1 MHRPAAVQT
10 CRCTVSP
17 SGTSRRDRLAAMG
30 AEIHCMAERSALTRW
45 CRERESNP
53 HESLSSPDFESGAS
67 TSSAIPARTAK
78 LTRSSVRKLI
88 NVYFQISYSD
98 ISQVIP
104 CSAIA
109 GANCRRVPV
118 PAPAEPSRLRRGL
131 SADHVACGRHAFIAR
146 RVLACDDVHGQWPC
160 LLLALAAPA
169 GADESLVS
177 ELVAAAPAANPKV
190 LSLAARAA
198 DCARRQ
204 GLLDGFHHLA
214 VIDYSL
220 PSTQPRLW
228 VFDVDRG
235 RLLFQELVAHG
246 RNTGEKVAEHFSNVE
261 GSKMS
266 SLGLFQATDTYYGNN
281 GYSLRLRGLD
291 AGFNDNALSRAIV
304 MHGAPYVSEA
314 IAARLGRLGRSWGC
328 PAVRQEVAR
337 SRDRH
342 AEGRGAAVRL
352 LPRQQVAEGVAAADL
367 RRPGPVAGS
376 RPTRRR
382 PRRAADRARCG
393 PGPARAGPSASM
405 RAPCCAPTSTTN
417 CPTS

>member
-1 MHRPAAVQT
+1 M
-10 CRCTVSP
+10 
-17 SGTSRRDRLAAMG
+17 RR
-30 AEIHCMAERSALTRW
+30 RS
-45 CRERESNP
+45 
-53 HESLSSPDFESGAS
+53 
-67 TSSAIPARTAK
+67 
-78 LTRSSVRKLI
+78 
-88 NVYFQISYSD
+88 
-98 ISQVIP
+98 
-104 CSAIA
+104 
-109 GANCRRVPV
+109 
-118 PAPAEPSRLRRGL
+118 
-131 SADHVACGRHAFIAR
+131 
-146 RVLACDDVHGQWPC
+146 WPFA
-160 LLLALAAPA
+160 LLLIALAAPA
-169 GADESLVS
+169 GADESLAS
-177 ELVAAAPAANPKV
+177 ELVAAAPSANPKV

-214 VIDYSL
+214 VIDYSR
-220 PSTQPRLW
+220 PSTEPRLW

-337 SRDRH
+337 VMIDALKGGALLFAYYPDSKWLKESPLLTCGSGTQSRI
-342 AEGRGAAVRL
+342 AANALQPAPRG
-352 LPRQQVAEGVAAADL
+352 
-367 RRPGPVAGS
+367 
-376 RPTRRR
+376 
-382 PRRAADRARCG
+382 
-393 PGPARAGPSASM
+393 
-405 RAPCCAPTSTTN
+405 
-417 CPTS
+417 

>member
-1 MHRPAAVQT
+1 M
-10 CRCTVSP
+10 
-17 SGTSRRDRLAAMG
+17 RRRSWS
-30 AEIHCMAERSALTRW
+30 MA
-45 CRERESNP
+45 
-53 HESLSSPDFESGAS
+53 F
-67 TSSAIPARTAK
+67 
-78 LTRSSVRKLI
+78 
-88 NVYFQISYSD
+88 
-98 ISQVIP
+98 
-104 CSAIA
+104 
-109 GANCRRVPV
+109 
-118 PAPAEPSRLRRGL
+118 
-131 SADHVACGRHAFIAR
+131 
-146 RVLACDDVHGQWPC
+146 

-169 GADESLVS
+169 GADESLAS
-177 ELVAAAPAANPKV
+177 ELVAAAPTANPKV

-204 GLLDGFHHLA
+204 GLLEGFRHLA

-246 RNTGEKVAEHFSNVE
+246 RNTGEKVAERFSNVE

-266 SLGLFQATDTYYGNN
+266 SLGLFQATDTYYGSN

-337 SRDRH
+337 VMID
-342 AEGRGAAVRL
+342 ALKGGAL
-352 LPRQQVAEGVAAADL
+352 LFAYYPDSKWLKESALLTCGS
-367 RRPGPVAGS
+367 GS
-376 RPTRRR
+376 RPTVAANTSPHA
-382 PRRAADRARCG
+382 PRG
-393 PGPARAGPSASM
+393 
-405 RAPCCAPTSTTN
+405 
-417 CPTS
+417 